1 MKASKLIVIAALY
14 FVGACVWLYMLMRSI
29 AGDDVP
35 TLAIVGVVFAFAA
48 VMGWIGG
55 K

>member
-1 MKASKLIVIAALY
+1 MKASKVISISALY
-14 FVGACVWLYMLMRSI
+14 FVGACVGLYMLMRSI

-35 TLAIVGVVFAFAA
+35 TLAIVGTVFLFAA
-48 VMGWIGG
+48 ALGWIGG